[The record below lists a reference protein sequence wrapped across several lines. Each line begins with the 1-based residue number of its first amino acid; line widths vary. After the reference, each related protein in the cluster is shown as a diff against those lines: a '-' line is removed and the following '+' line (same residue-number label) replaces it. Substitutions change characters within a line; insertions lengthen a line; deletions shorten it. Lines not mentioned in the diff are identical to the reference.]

1 MLHSE
6 TESPFLRSTKGMRVI
21 PNLVQLSP
29 VGTTTSKL
37 VVSAPASFCKRQ
49 ADIGD
54 SARFLSQDIQHL
66 SKIHASGVGGYDSS
80 LFQPLVCW
88 ELEVVEYCRLEIV
101 DDGPFGGIHVLGTVA
116 IWGIVIPYV
125 HRGEAGLESVSPHL
139 TYQWTYCMF
148 GIFLRDVS

>member
-6 TESPFLRSTKGMRVI
+6 TDSPFLRSTKGMRVI
-21 PNLVQLSP
+21 PNLVQLGP

-37 VVSAPASFCKRQ
+37 VVSAPASFCKKK

-66 SKIHASGVGGYDSS
+66 SKIHAGGIGGYDPS

-88 ELEVVEYCRLEIV
+88 ELEVVEYCRLEVV
-101 DDGPFGGIHVLGTVA
+101 DDGPFGGIDVLGSVT
-116 IWGIVIPYV
+116 IRGIVIPYV
-125 HRGEAGLESVSPHL
+125 HRGEAGLKSVFPYL
-139 TYQWTYCMF
+139 
-148 GIFLRDVS
+148 VSK

>member
-6 TESPFLRSTKGMRVI
+6 TDSPLLRSSKGMRVI
-21 PNLVQLSP
+21 PNLVQLIP

-37 VVSAPASFCKRQ
+37 VISAPASFCKKK

-66 SKIHASGVGGYDSS
+66 SKIHAGGVGGYDPS

-88 ELEVVEYCRLEIV
+88 ELEIVEYCRLEVV
-101 DDGPFGGIHVLGTVA
+101 DDGPFGGINVLGSIA
-116 IWGIVIPYV
+116 IRAIVIPHV
-125 HRGEAGLESVSPHL
+125 HRGEASLESVSLHL
-139 TYQWTYCMF
+139 IDQWTDCMF
-148 GIFLRDVS
+148 GIL